1 MKDESLQL
9 DEEPVRSV
17 GDSRDEELLAGRHG
31 EVRGGGEGQG
41 EGPVLGE
48 GAPPWWQWGGPVLV
62 QTIHSY
68 RLQDDL
74 HVTGLQAG
82 L

>member
-17 GDSRDEELLAGRHG
+17 GDSRDEEPLAGRHG
-31 EVRGGGEGQG
+31 EVRGGGEGEG

-48 GAPPWWQWGGPVLV
+48 GASPWWQWGRPVLV

-74 HVTGLQAG
+74 HVTRLQAG